1 MRIFKHLFFIIPSIV
16 FIVLSSC
23 QLQEPSKNHG
33 ILFLENRYEKLKVNT
48 HNKND
53 IIRIIGSP
61 HTKSVDNNDSW
72 IYIER
77 VLTKGSF
84 HKLGQNVVKS
94 NNVLILSFDKYG
106 ILKEK
111 DFLNKS
117 DLKKLEFSKKITD
130 NNLSKKSFVQS
141 FLSSVRSKMY
151 SRKK

>member
-1 MRIFKHLFFIIPSIV
+1 MRIFKHLFFIIPSIIL
-16 FIVLSSC
+16 IVLSSC
-23 QLQEPSKNHG
+23 KLQEPSKNHG

-111 DFLNKS
+111 DFLDKS

>member
-1 MRIFKHLFFIIPSIV
+1 MRIFKHLFFIIPSIF

-53 IIRIIGSP
+53 IIKIVGSP
-61 HTKSVDNNDSW
+61 HTKSVNNDDSW

-94 NNVLILSFDKYG
+94 NNVLILSFNKYG

-111 DFLNKS
+111 NFLDKS